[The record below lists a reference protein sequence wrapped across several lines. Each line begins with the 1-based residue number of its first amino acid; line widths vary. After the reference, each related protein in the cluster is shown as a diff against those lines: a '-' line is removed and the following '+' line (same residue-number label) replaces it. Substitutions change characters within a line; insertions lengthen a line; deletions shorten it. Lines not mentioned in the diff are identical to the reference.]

1 MSLRNK
7 FWVAVIFV
15 TLIAG
20 FSFSQSSIS
29 ESERVSALA
38 QQILDDM
45 SLEQK
50 LCQMLM
56 PSLYVRGRER
66 KTGAPLTELDA
77 RTGEILQKYDF
88 GGIILFNQNITGTVQ
103 VTKLIHDI
111 QNTSISGQGK
121 IPLLIG
127 VDQEGGNVFRLET
140 GCWMPGNMLL
150 GATDNPELAQ
160 KAAALIGSEVKAVGF
175 NVNFAPSADVNNNPS
190 NPVIGL
196 RSFSSNQDITS
207 KMVVASLEGYKDAGI
222 ISALKH
228 FPGHGDTNTDTHV
241 GLSIIQKTY
250 DELKNLEL
258 VPFKEG
264 IDAGA
269 QMVMTAHIQFPK
281 IEDETY
287 SSISTHKDIYLPA
300 TLSHKMITDIL
311 RGDLGFDGV
320 VTTDAMDMGA
330 ITKHFSPV
338 DAATLAINAGID
350 ILLMAGDISTENQI
364 NKIESLISSLIAK
377 VEEGAIQ
384 EKTID
389 EAVLRILKLK
399 IKNGILDYD
408 SGHLNRK
415 TSAAKKIVGSQQNHQ
430 LEWEITQ
437 KGITLLKN
445 DGALPIDADEGKSV
459 LIFYPYRTEDLS
471 VNYAVSVLKKENI
484 IPQNADI
491 QTAQYNTKPLDV
503 FEEQILNA
511 DSILIISEL
520 KIPSQLEGY
529 TEKASRFKFVLDAIE
544 MAHENGKKVSV
555 ICATLPYDAA
565 LYANADAIITCYG
578 AQEMEAI
585 PTAYYGETEGYGPNI
600 PVAITTAFGQSKPQ
614 GILPVDI
621 FGIDS
626 EGNFTDEIVYP
637 IGSGLGDFIHESLDQ
652 IETEAYNGF
661 GL

>member
-1 MSLRNK
+1 MTLRNK
-7 FWVAVIFV
+7 FWTAWICVA
-15 TLIAG
+15 LIAS

-29 ESERVSALA
+29 ETERVSALA
-38 QQILDDM
+38 DHILEEM
-45 SLEQK
+45 TLEQK
-50 LCQMLM
+50 ICQMLM
-56 PSLYVRGRER
+56 PSVYVRGRER

-111 QNTSISGQGK
+111 QNASISGSGE

-150 GATDNPELAQ
+150 GATGNPELAQ

-196 RSFSSNQDITS
+196 RSFSSNQDLAA
-207 KMVVASLEGYKDAGI
+207 KMVAASITGYQDAGV

-250 DELKNLEL
+250 DELNSLEL
-258 VPFKEG
+258 VPFKAG
-264 IDAGA
+264 IEAGA

-281 IEDETY
+281 IEEETY
-287 SSISTHKDIYLPA
+287 NSISTKKPIYLPA
-300 TLSHKMITDIL
+300 TLSHKMITEIL

-330 ITKHFSPV
+330 ITKHFDPV

-364 NKIESLISSLIAK
+364 TKIETLISSLITK

-408 SGHLNRK
+408 
-415 TSAAKKIVGSQQNHQ
+415 I
-430 LEWEITQ
+430 
-437 KGITLLKN
+437 
-445 DGALPIDADEGKSV
+445 
-459 LIFYPYRTEDLS
+459 
-471 VNYAVSVLKKENI
+471 
-484 IPQNADI
+484 
-491 QTAQYNTKPLDV
+491 
-503 FEEQILNA
+503 
-511 DSILIISEL
+511 
-520 KIPSQLEGY
+520 
-529 TEKASRFKFVLDAIE
+529 
-544 MAHENGKKVSV
+544 
-555 ICATLPYDAA
+555 
-565 LYANADAIITCYG
+565 
-578 AQEMEAI
+578 
-585 PTAYYGETEGYGPNI
+585 
-600 PVAITTAFGQSKPQ
+600 
-614 GILPVDI
+614 
-621 FGIDS
+621 
-626 EGNFTDEIVYP
+626 
-637 IGSGLGDFIHESLDQ
+637 
-652 IETEAYNGF
+652 
-661 GL
+661 

>member
-1 MSLRNK
+1 M
-7 FWVAVIFV
+7 
-15 TLIAG
+15 T
-20 FSFSQSSIS
+20 
-29 ESERVSALA
+29 
-38 QQILDDM
+38 
-45 SLEQK
+45 LEQK
-50 LCQMLM
+50 ICQMLM
-56 PSLYVRGRER
+56 PSVYVRGRER

-111 QNTSISGQGK
+111 QNASISGSGE
-121 IPLLIG
+121 IPLLLG

-150 GATDNPELAQ
+150 GATGNPELAQ

-175 NVNFAPSADVNNNPS
+175 NVNFAPAADVNNNPS

-196 RSFSSNQDITS
+196 RSFSSNQDLAA
-207 KMVVASLEGYKDAGI
+207 KMVVSSIKGYQDAGV

-250 DELKNLEL
+250 DELNNLEL
-258 VPFKEG
+258 VPFKAG
-264 IDAGA
+264 IEAGA

-281 IEDETY
+281 IEEETY
-287 SSISTHKDIYLPA
+287 NSISTKKPIYLPA
-300 TLSHKMITDIL
+300 TLSHKMITEIL

-330 ITKHFSPV
+330 ITKHFDPV

-364 NKIESLISSLIAK
+364 TKIETLISSLITK

-415 TSAAKKIVGSQQNHQ
+415 TSAAKKIVGSKENHL

-445 DGALPIDADEGKSV
+445 DDALPIDADEEKST
-459 LIFYPYRTEDLS
+459 LIFYPYRTEDVS
-471 VNYAVSVLKKENI
+471 VNYAVTVLKDSKI

-491 QTAQYNTKPLDV
+491 QIAQYNTKTIDV

-529 TEKASRFKFVLDAIE
+529 TNTASRFQFVLDVID
-544 MAHENGKKVSV
+544 MSHENGKKISV

-565 LYANADAIITCYG
+565 LYSDADAIITCYG

-585 PTAYYGETEGYGPNI
+585 PTTFYGETEGYGPNI
-600 PVAITTAFGQSKPQ
+600 PVAITTAFGLSKPT

-621 FGIDS
+621 FAIDPV
-626 EGNFTDEIVYP
+626 GKFTDKIVYP
-637 IGSGLGDFIHESLDQ
+637 IGSGLGDFKPESLDQ
-652 IETEAYNGF
+652 IEIEADNESGF
-661 GL
+661 